1 MAFNPAKVT
10 VKRARAEA
18 VHDPQVATAANLR
31 AKGGVVA
38 PTVKAVSRLLEALYP
53 LEELFLDTDTG
64 LMRFGDVEGPAVL
77 TELIRELET
86 ITGLSGW
93 YEKRTMVEAC
103 IYRRTRSPHADRLIA
118 VPKDLPPAA
127 LTPWTSRMADPEF
140 ADEVLR
146 MMVFGYVLRG
156 FKPGTKFDYAAILT
170 GPEGVGKTTFIS
182 ALLPGRSVAYK
193 HRDAHPVEAAAEC
206 ERIDLEEASE
216 ELFGRDRF
224 NVFKDRVTITERGE
238 DQKWVR
244 GKTQLKVRAV
254 IAGTSNE
261 RYLMPA
267 GLEGTRRILPLVM
280 DSADKTLLPTLT
292 EEVWQQLISEALRR
306 FDADE
311 VPVLT
316 PEGRERQRA
325 ALAYV
330 TRPDDD
336 GDLMRHVIE
345 GLIAE
350 QGWFQKGQLQE
361 ALMEDDP
368 ALARNPGFGYAWRR
382 VQSDYTQ
389 VAKRV
394 DGRSTRVYV
403 PAGGAA

>member
-18 VHDPQVATAANLR
+18 VHDPELASAAGLR
-31 AKGGVVA
+31 AKGGVAA
-38 PTVKAVSRLLEALYP
+38 PTVKAVSRLLDQAYP
-53 LEELFLDTDTG
+53 IEELFLDIDTG
-64 LMRFGDVEGPAVL
+64 LMRFGDATGPAAL
-77 TELIRELET
+77 TELIRELEI
-86 ITGLSGW
+86 ITGLGGW
-93 YEKRTMVEAC
+93 YEKRTMVEDC
-103 IYRRTRSPHADRLIA
+103 VRRRTRSPHAERLVAI
-118 VPKDLPPAA
+118 PKDLPRAD
-127 LTPWTSRMADPEF
+127 LSPWTDRMIDPEF
-140 ADEVLR
+140 ADEALR
-146 MMVFGYVLRG
+146 LMVYGYTLRA
-156 FKPGTKFDYAAILT
+156 FRPGAKFDYVAIMA
-170 GPEGVGKTTFIS
+170 GPEGTGKTTFIGD
-182 ALLPGRSVAYK
+182 LLPGRSVAYR
-193 HRDAHPVEAAAEC
+193 HNDAHPVEAAAEC

-224 NVFKDRVTITERGE
+224 NTFKDRVTITERGE

-280 DSADKTLLPTLT
+280 NPADTSFMPLLTD
-292 EEVWQQLISEALRR
+292 EVWQALISEALRR

-316 PEGRERQRA
+316 PEGRERQKS
-325 ALAYV
+325 ALAHV

-350 QGWFQKGQLQE
+350 QGWFQKGELQE
-361 ALMEDDP
+361 LLMESDP
-368 ALARNPGFGYAWRR
+368 ALARTPGFGYAWRR
-382 VQSDYTQ
+382 VQSDYAQ

-403 PAGGAA
+403 PVGGAA